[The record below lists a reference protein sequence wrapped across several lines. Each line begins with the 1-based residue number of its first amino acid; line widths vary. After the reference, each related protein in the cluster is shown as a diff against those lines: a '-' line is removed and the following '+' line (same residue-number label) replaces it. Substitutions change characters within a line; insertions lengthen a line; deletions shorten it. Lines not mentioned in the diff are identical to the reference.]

1 MACSLQAC
9 FGASLLPTKNRCAK
23 IVLIAKLGGNILGDA
38 EPRQDHEDQE
48 AFLRRLKDRISKLM
62 PHGSDLPPKCLN
74 VEVAGNNAL
83 AFWDEAEAKRKFFN
97 KYGTKDGT
105 SSHPTSVLLKVRV
118 QSMCVKVGKLVN
130 LFRNTQSVMVYG
142 DNHCHKVD
150 IQHVLCFPAL
160 KELRLRLLSVGLDLL
175 PSTVETLELH
185 QVSIQGGKL
194 SRRLKRLVTFESQV
208 SADWVAQL
216 CECKHLVE
224 VECSQ
229 CVQTQPARLLPQ
241 LCGLADLKVM
251 YLRDSGLVGSV
262 PTELGA
268 IDLEELCLNDNQLT
282 GPIPSELGRCR
293 HLALLRLHNN
303 QLSGRIPTELGQAT
317 SLIELWLHGNK
328 LTGSFPSEIGLI
340 ESLKFDGNIVV
351 HPDQE

>member
-9 FGASLLPTKNRCAK
+9 FGASLIPTKARCAK
-23 IVLIAKLGGNILGDA
+23 IVLIAKLGGNTLGDA
-38 EPRQDHEDQE
+38 EPKQDHEDQK
-48 AFLRRLKDRISKLM
+48 AFLHRLGYRISKLM
-62 PHGSDLPPKCLN
+62 PHGAGLPPKFIN
-74 VEVAGNNAL
+74 VELVGNNAL
-83 AFWDEAEAKRKFFN
+83 AFWDEAEAKRKYFN
-97 KYGTKDGT
+97 KHGT
-105 SSHPTSVLLKVRV
+105 SSNPNGVFEVWV
-118 QSMCVKVGKLVN
+118 DSMCVKVGKLVN
-130 LFRNTQSVMVYG
+130 LFRNEQTVMVYG
-142 DNHCHKVD
+142 DHLYHKVD
-150 IQHVLCFPAL
+150 IQHVLFFPAL
-160 KELRLRLLSVGLDLL
+160 KELRLRILSVGLDLL

-185 QVSIQGGKL
+185 KVGIQGGNL
-194 SRRLKRLVTFESQV
+194 SRRLKRLVAFESQV

-224 VECSQ
+224 VEFLR

-241 LCGLADLKVM
+241 LGGLANLKVM
-251 YLRDSGLVGSV
+251 ILIDCFLVGSV

-340 ESLKFDGNIVV
+340 ETLKFDGNIVV